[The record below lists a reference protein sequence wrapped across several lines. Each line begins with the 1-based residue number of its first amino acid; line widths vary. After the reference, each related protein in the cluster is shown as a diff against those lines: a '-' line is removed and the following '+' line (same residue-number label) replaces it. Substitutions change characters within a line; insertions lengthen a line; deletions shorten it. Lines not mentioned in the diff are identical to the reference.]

1 MNARPDQTAIS
12 ELRAMNARFIHNFVT
27 NDAESHDQIT
37 HPDFVCITDKG
48 EREPKSRYIE
58 RWARG
63 FDPTVITY
71 WDYRDE
77 SIAVFGSVA
86 LVRATNKHIV
96 VQDGAETVGM
106 TTYTD
111 TYVRNGDRWTCI
123 QAQLTPVEPEHY
135 PPDASIV
142 RRYIRGRLQD

>member
-1 MNARPDQTAIS
+1 MRARDDETAIS

-37 HPDFVCITDKG
+37 HPDFMCITAEG
-48 EREPKSRYIE
+48 EREPKSRYIQ
-58 RWARG
+58 RWAHG
-63 FDPTVITY
+63 FDPGVITY

-96 VQDGAETVGM
+96 VQDNLEMVGM

-111 TYVRNGDRWTCI
+111 TYVRDGDR
-123 QAQLTPVEPEHY
+123 
-135 PPDASIV
+135 
-142 RRYIRGRLQD
+142 